1 MLRVSI
7 HVALICFKFL
17 KDYAP
22 ELQSKQAEHEKIW
35 SASTCNKNRKP
46 SYFVE
51 NFTGYNLQII
61 TFPYKN
67 LPDGKTSNE
76 TKLHLSLLIV

>member
-1 MLRVSI
+1 MLQNFKVSRQNMRRFGLLPPATRTGN
-7 HVALICFKFL
+7 HLTLL
-17 KDYAP
+17 K
-22 ELQSKQAEHEKIW
+22 
-35 SASTCNKNRKP
+35 
-46 SYFVE
+46 